1 MVRATLKSLFCSVK
15 GKQKED
21 CQKNI
26 KKISEN
32 FPCFIKKLWE
42 SYSSDGICA
51 IMMKVY

>member
-1 MVRATLKSLFCSVK
+1 MVRSTLKSLFCSIK

-21 CQKNI
+21 YQNVKNNL
-26 KKISEN
+26 EN
-32 FPCFIKKLWE
+32 FSCFIKKLLE